1 MTEDAVRNRTKSQAE
16 VATVA
21 ASNTAGAAV
30 AGHAGGARDAQCVH
44 AASGSRLEPLFGGCN
59 EKTSRDSPGKAAID
73 TAIDQALRIRLTPRK
88 REMEPTPVNTRRLR
102 SCMLSGSQ
110 LAHEAIRSD
119 EATDVAR
126 STAQVSRRGEVIVAK
141 EKEQYDE
148 EKKMKERD
156 HAVTERAAAEL
167 AKSEEVGW
175 KRARAAQAA
184 EAARVAAERQ
194 LAEEKARQEQEDR
207 ARESAA
213 RVAEEQRVREEK
225 ARQEEED
232 RARAR
237 AAQAA
242 EAARVAQEQRVREEK
257 ARQEQ
262 EERARSRAVEEAEAA
277 RVAEEQRLAEKT
289 GFFAG
294 AISATG
300 LETVSRRPVL
310 TRWMHPAGLLS
321 SAVLVVSRKL
331 HAVTDICC
339 RTAAAGL
346 SRPHRDAVKAVAACV
361 VTDTVSFARRA
372 KSSLVLQWRAL
383 SCSKAACAASNLRA
397 STQGRIITHLQTVD
411 AVMRAYMRCSRP
423 LFACTYATAST

>member
-1 MTEDAVRNRTKSQAE
+1 MLAMAVLLLGCEWAGAAAGASGTVSSSEAPLPQLPLREAGLGHGPSSTLKDAVRKRTKSQAE

-30 AGHAGGARDAQCVH
+30 SAHAGGARDLQCVH
-44 AASGSRLEPLFGGCN
+44 AASGSRLEPLSGGGN
-59 EKTSRDSPGKAAID
+59 EKTSRDSPAKAAID
-73 TAIDQALRIRLTPRK
+73 TAIDQALRIRPTPRK
-88 REMEPTPVNTRRLR
+88 REMGPTLVNTRRLR
-102 SCMLSGSQ
+102 SCMPSGSQ
-110 LAHEAIRSD
+110 LAHEAICSD

-141 EKEQYDE
+141 EKQQYDE
-148 EKKMKERD
+148 ERKMKERD

-175 KRARAAQAA
+175 KRARAAKAA
-184 EAARVAAERQ
+184 EAARVAEERQ
-194 LAEEKARQEQEDR
+194 LAE
-207 ARESAA
+207 
-213 RVAEEQRVREEK
+213 QR

-237 AAQAA
+237 AAKAA
-242 EAARVAQEQRVREEK
+242 EAARF
-257 ARQEQ
+257 
-262 EERARSRAVEEAEAA
+262 
-277 RVAEEQRLAEKT
+277 AEEQRLTEKT

-321 SAVLVVSRKL
+321 SVVLVVSEKL

-411 AVMRAYMRCSRP
+411 AVMGAYMRCSRP